1 MKPVVKNINSWKVKT
16 EAAKKRVK
24 SKATDYIHKQ
34 IRQIYKAAVQASPQW
49 SGNYAYNSYVETN
62 SNTASWNT
70 MFKHTP
76 WQELEYPKQVGS
88 EPAVSAAMRRLDV
101 MLPHVKWNSN
111 VRLVNKS
118 PVAPEIEAG
127 TVNLRPQNLFPAGE
141 GVIQYLE
148 MRFKYLRKL

>member
-1 MKPVVKNINSWKVKT
+1 
-16 EAAKKRVK
+16 
-24 SKATDYIHKQ
+24 
-34 IRQIYKAAVQASPQW
+34 
-49 SGNYAYNSYVETN
+49 
-62 SNTASWNT
+62 
-70 MFKHTP
+70 
-76 WQELEYPKQVGS
+76 
-88 EPAVSAAMRRLDV
+88 

-127 TVNLRPQNLFPAGE
+127 TVNLRPQNLFPAGD